1 MKKKEDKRANKI
13 GNKNKEIN
21 VLEPNANTLPLSNE
35 IDNKCFLLFDK
46 QIINKKI
53 IFKKDSITST
63 DNESDIP
70 KSVPENL
77 ITQNFLPP
85 FNSSTDNSAFKQNI
99 NNFPISSFPLINS
112 FNYYLNISQTY
123 PLNNIIP
130 KNINFCPRVY
140 DIPYSKNNNIN
151 KIVPLYKPVKESSNK
166 FNLLNKKR
174 NAESS
179 NLITPKKVK
188 IKTILNLNDKNEIK
202 KEKKNLFEI
211 SYKNNDKKIINFFK
225 IKKNREKIFCKHSG
239 CDIHFKTKKQAIF
252 HHFKM
257 SPNCQDDTISL
268 LKMIFETKKIALKS
282 MEKNKKVFEKIS
294 KIYENSMKDISLI
307 DYINIITG
315 VKIKDKI

>member
-1 MKKKEDKRANKI
+1 MKKKEDKRTNKI
-13 GNKNKEIN
+13 GNKNIKISS
-21 VLEPNANTLPLSNE
+21 LEGNPNTLQLSNE

-70 KSVPENL
+70 KNAPENL
-77 ITQNFLPP
+77 ITQNLQPL
-85 FNSSTDNSAFKQNI
+85 NSSIDNSAFKPNI
-99 NNFPISSFPLINS
+99 NNFPILSFPPINS
-112 FNYYLNISQTY
+112 FNYYLNIPQTY
-123 PLNNIIP
+123 SLNNIIQ
-130 KNINFCPRVY
+130 KNINFYPRVY
-140 DIPYSKNNNIN
+140 DNPYNKNNNIN
-151 KIVPLYKPVKESSNK
+151 KIFPFYKPVKESSNK

-174 NAESS
+174 NAERTKI
-179 NLITPKKVK
+179 ITPKKVK

-225 IKKNREKIFCKHSG
+225 IKKNREQIFCKHFG

-282 MEKNKKVFEKIS
+282 IEKNKKVFEKIS
-294 KIYENSMKDISLI
+294 KIYENSMKDLSLI